1 MVLKMGQDL
10 NVDGGFWLWDGCS
23 KRKDIET
30 LNRENAKVKSLF
42 DENQSDSII

>member
-1 MVLKMGQDL
+1 MEAGMAAV
-10 NVDGGFWLWDGCS
+10 
-23 KRKDIET
+23 REKDIET